1 MVLAHLAS
9 ERGLVRAEVPL
20 WFLRLK
26 APAVRPV
33 LRGTGV
39 DPGDLG
45 LTVDDLEALGRAL
58 LLDVSRPNGDRV
70 LVWTE

>member
-9 ERGLVRAEVPL
+9 EGGLVRAEVPL
-20 WFLRLK
+20 WFLKLK
-26 APAVRPV
+26 GPVVRPA
-33 LRGTGV
+33 LRGTGL

-45 LTVDDLEALGRAL
+45 LTVDELERLGRAL
-58 LLDVSRPNGDRV
+58 LLDTTRPNGDRV